1 MDRDGAKR
9 EHVERELA
17 CPAWTSKELDVETV
31 EVAHLHPA
39 CVCRRHVPLLL
50 TLAKPKVKEVE
61 DDEDEERD
69 DFLDFLDAGRF
80 LLRFEREFFVLER
93 GAGAGAA
100 LAAAGAA
107 GAPLE
112 LEEEEEEPR
121 EERRRLL
128 TRSAAVSP
136 TLLASTEPNA
146 ERLLPRFFL
155 FLLPPTA

>member
-1 MDRDGAKR
+1 MPDRRAFKR
-9 EHVERELA
+9 FMA
-17 CPAWTSKELDVETV
+17 
-31 EVAHLHPA
+31 
-39 CVCRRHVPLLL
+39 RR
-50 TLAKPKVKEVE
+50 TLAFRATRASAAFFFLEADVVVE
-61 DDEDEERD
+61 DDDEEEEGD

-107 GAPLE
+107 GASLE

>member
-1 MDRDGAKR
+1 MPDRRAFKR
-9 EHVERELA
+9 FMA
-17 CPAWTSKELDVETV
+17 
-31 EVAHLHPA
+31 
-39 CVCRRHVPLLL
+39 RR
-50 TLAKPKVKEVE
+50 TLAFRATRASAAFFFLEADVVVE
-61 DDEDEERD
+61 DDEEEEAGD

-93 GAGAGAA
+93 GGAAAA
-100 LAAAGAA
+100 LAAAGAAGAA

-112 LEEEEEEPR
+112 LELELEEEPR

-155 FLLPPTA
+155 FLLPPTT